1 MHKKAIKLQKNAKK
15 LLIFTDFLVWEELI
29 SSWIFKI
36 LIYSPP
42 RGRRIRPEYLPLMW
56 VHSVHRGGINSPL
69 RDMFLACFRQEV
81 QGGEPPPCPRVA
93 LSWDRRVAFA
103 KNIPHSRL
111 SDGDF

>member
-42 RGRRIRPEYLPLMW
+42 RGGRIRPEYLPL
-56 VHSVHRGGINSPL
+56 R
-69 RDMFLACFRQEV
+69 RDSENNEQNT
-81 QGGEPPPCPRVA
+81 
-93 LSWDRRVAFA
+93 S
-103 KNIPHSRL
+103 
-111 SDGDF
+111 